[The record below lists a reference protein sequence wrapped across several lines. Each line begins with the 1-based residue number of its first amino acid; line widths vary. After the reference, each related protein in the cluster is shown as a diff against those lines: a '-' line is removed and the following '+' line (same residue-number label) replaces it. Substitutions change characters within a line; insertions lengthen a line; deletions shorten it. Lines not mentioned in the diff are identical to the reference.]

1 MKKIKKF
8 LSAVC
13 EVLLLALVITT
24 LGVGL
29 ADFFIPDLI
38 SVSEGEKPNLG
49 VFCDIEE
56 EEVLDVGRFSTESRA
71 KVKLFGI
78 LPLKDIRLT
87 TYDRLRL
94 IPGGEVFGLKV
105 AFSGVMVTGIS
116 EITTSDGGKCC
127 PAASAGLRCGDI
139 ILSIDSTPCK
149 AVATFTE
156 RIAASNGRPLTLSVK
171 RGEEALTLT
180 LSPVFSQS
188 EGGYRAGIWVKDSA
202 AGIGTVTFIDPETG
216 AFGGL
221 GHGIYEAESGTLLPV
236 SRGTVTAVDLTG
248 VQSGKAGAPGE
259 LRGHLEEEKLGSLLS
274 NTDCGVFGVLA
285 GKEKVEKEPIPIGLS
300 STVKVGPATILCT
313 LEDGKTE
320 SYAIEITELRRGDS
334 LTKSF
339 CIKVTDPRLLAVTGG
354 IVQGMSGSP
363 IIQNGKLI
371 GAVTHVLINNPQ
383 SGYGIFIENMLRSM
397 PNAIRPLAA

>member
-1 MKKIKKF
+1 MKKIKKI

-13 EVLLLALVITT
+13 PILLLALVVLT

-29 ADFFIPDLI
+29 ADFLIPDLVA
-38 SVSEGEKPNLG
+38 VSEGEKPNLG

-56 EEVLDVGRFSTESRA
+56 GEVIGVGRFFADQRA

-94 IPGGEVFGLKV
+94 IPGGEVFGLRV
-105 AFSGVMVTGIS
+105 GFSGVMVTGIS

-139 ILSIDSTPCK
+139 ILSIDNTPCK
-149 AVATFTE
+149 TVAVFTE
-156 RIAASNGRPLTLSVK
+156 RIAASNGKPLTLSVK
-171 RGEEALTLT
+171 RGEETLSVT

-236 SRGTVTAVDLTG
+236 SRGIVTAVDLTG

-285 GKEKVEKEPIPIGLS
+285 EKEAAAREPIPIGLS
-300 STVKVGPATILCT
+300 HTVKTGPATILCT
-313 LEDGKTE
+313 LEDGKKE
-320 SYAIEITELRRGDS
+320 SYTIEITELRRGES

-339 CIKVTDPRLLAVTGG
+339 CIKVTDPRLLSVTGG

-383 SGYGIFIENMLRSM
+383 SGYGIFIENMLRTM
-397 PNAIRPLAA
+397 PSAIRPQSA

>member
-1 MKKIKKF
+1 MKKIKKI

-13 EVLLLALVITT
+13 PFLLLSLVVAT

-29 ADFFIPDLI
+29 ADFLIPDLM

-56 EEVLDVGRFSTESRA
+56 EEVIGVGRFSTDSRA

-105 AFSGVMVTGIS
+105 SFSGVMVTGIS
-116 EITTSDGGKCC
+116 EIMTNDGGKCC

-139 ILSIDSTPCK
+139 ILSINGTPCK
-149 AVATFTE
+149 TVASFTE
-156 RIAASNGRPLTLSVK
+156 SIGASGGKPLALSVK
-171 RGEEALTLT
+171 RGEEALTVHLT
-180 LSPVFSQS
+180 PVFSQS

-221 GHGIYEAESGTLLPV
+221 GHGIYEAESGRLLPV
-236 SRGTVTAVDLTG
+236 FRGTVTAVDLTG
-248 VQSGKAGAPGE
+248 VQAGKAGAPGE

-285 GKEKVEKEPIPIGLS
+285 EKGAASREAIPIGLS
-300 STVKVGPATILCT
+300 NTVKVGAATILCS
-313 LEDGKTE
+313 LEDGKRE
-320 SYAIEITELRRGDS
+320 SYAIEITEIRRGDN

-383 SGYGIFIENMLRSM
+383 SGYGIFIENMLRTM
-397 PNAIRPLAA
+397 PNAICPLAA

>member
-1 MKKIKKF
+1 MKKIKKI

-13 EVLLLALVITT
+13 PILLLAFVVLT

-29 ADFFIPDLI
+29 ADFLIPDLV

-49 VFCDIEE
+49 VFCDIEQ
-56 EEVLDVGRFSTESRA
+56 EEVIDVGLFSTDSRA
-71 KVKLFGI
+71 RVKLFGI

-105 AFSGVMVTGIS
+105 GFSGVIVTGIS
-116 EITTSDGGKCC
+116 EITTNDGGKCC

-139 ILSIDSTPCK
+139 ILSIDNTPCK
-149 AVATFTE
+149 TVVAFTE
-156 RIAASNGRPLTLSVK
+156 KIAASSGKPLTLSVK
-171 RGEEALTLT
+171 RGEEALTMT
-180 LSPVFSQS
+180 LCPVFSQS

-202 AGIGTVTFIDPETG
+202 AGIGTVTFIDAETG

-221 GHGIYEAESGTLLPV
+221 GHGIYEAESGTLLPI

-285 GKEKVEKEPIPIGLS
+285 GKEETKSEPIPIGLS
-300 STVKVGPATILCT
+300 NTVKIGPATILCT
-313 LEDGKTE
+313 LEDGVRE
-320 SYAIEITELRRGDS
+320 CYAIEITEIRRGDN

-339 CIKVTDPRLLAVTGG
+339 CIKVTDPRLLSITGG

-383 SGYGIFIENMLRSM
+383 AGYGIFIENMLRSM
-397 PNAIRPLAA
+397 PSAIRPLAA